1 MTAEPTALA
10 PIIVAAPVPRC
21 GTTLVQRLLCSSPRC
36 LIYGELVL
44 QDLLEVARGLRTRAA
59 ILRDHGPR
67 LAETWRRVLAGDVD
81 HWLVNLF
88 PDQHAYMAAVAEAF
102 LALPRLYAGQARA
115 AGRPVWGAK
124 HPSVDAAALQDLR
137 LLLPGMKVLYLVRDP
152 AAALASA
159 KARDMLGDEG
169 AEGFCR
175 AWADRTA
182 GALELAPSV
191 DLWVLRYEALT
202 GDPEAALV
210 RLEAWAGTAGIDRA
224 VLARR
229 INTFDGARDDTYQAP
244 EPLDRAEKAAVEEI
258 CGALAMRLAER
269 AADGA

>member
-1 MTAEPTALA
+1 MTEPTALA
-10 PIIVAAPVPRC
+10 PVIVAAPVPRC
-21 GTTLVQRLLCSSPRC
+21 GTTLVQRLLCSSPQAM
-36 LIYGELVL
+36 IYGELVL
-44 QDLLEVARGLRTRAA
+44 QDLLEVARGLKTRAA

-115 AGRPVWGAK
+115 AGRAVWGAK
-124 HPSVDAAALQDLR
+124 FPSVDAAALGDLR

-159 KARDMLGDEG
+159 KAREMLGADG

-175 AWADRTA
+175 AWADGTA
-182 GALELAPSV
+182 GVLDLAPSSDV
-191 DLWVLRYEALT
+191 WVLAYEELVAE
-202 GDPEAALV
+202 PEATLA
-210 RLEAWAGTAGIDRA
+210 RLEAWSGAAGIDRA
-224 VLARR
+224 VMARR
-229 INTFDGARDDTYQAP
+229 INTFDGARDDSHQGPA
-244 EPLDRAEKAAVEEI
+244 PLDAGEAETVRAVCRAVAA
-258 CGALAMRLAER
+258 RLAASR
-269 AADGA
+269 